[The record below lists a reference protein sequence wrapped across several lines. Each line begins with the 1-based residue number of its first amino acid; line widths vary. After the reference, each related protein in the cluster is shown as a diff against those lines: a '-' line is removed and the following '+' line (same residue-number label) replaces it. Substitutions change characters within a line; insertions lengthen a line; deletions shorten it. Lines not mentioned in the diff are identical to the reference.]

1 MIMNETEKLDYRVR
15 IGEPE
20 PLGTVEKGRK
30 LVNIAIMVD
39 GDEKCSL
46 ILYKKGTS
54 KIATEIPFTED
65 MRHGN
70 VFAMEIEGIP
80 SNEFEYAFRIGNIIK
95 QDPFAKIIN
104 GSEVW
109 GETDKHITA
118 GVYRGKYDWEDD
130 KSPDISFEDSIIYRL
145 HVRGFT
151 KSKFSGVKHKGTFK
165 GLAEKI
171 PYIKSLGI
179 TMVELMP
186 AYEFNEIFKG
196 RRASSEP
203 RVKHSEEQPKLN
215 YWGYCEGNYFAPKAA
230 YASSKVKG
238 AAIREFKDMVKAFH
252 KNGIEVAMEFYFP
265 ENINP
270 YLIYQCFRFWV
281 REYHIDGIHCN
292 IPAGMRDMI
301 QKDPYLSRTKL
312 MNYGWNEEKLYV
324 RKHLAEYN
332 DVFMDIA
339 RCFLKGDEGRTA
351 DMAFRFRYNPVSA
364 ATINYMASNDTLTM
378 MDMLSYSRS
387 HNEANNEDNRDG
399 RKVNNSWNCGFEG
412 ETKRRAVC
420 TLRKKQIKNAFLM
433 LLLSQGTP
441 MIYAGDEFG
450 HTCRGNN
457 NPYCQDNEISWL
469 NWNLVKKNKEILEFV
484 KEVIQFRKAHPI
496 LHLPKQMQGRDYHA
510 LGIPDIS
517 YHSEKTWTLD
527 TDVFNRHF
535 GVMLFGNYSRLFGH
549 NDDNT
554 IFIAFNMHWEE
565 QKIGIP
571 KAGKRQKWKM
581 VFNTSGN
588 EEVEIK
594 NRMLVVPP
602 RTAVVME
609 NSEIGKEENEKN
621 NKK

>member
-1 MIMNETEKLDYRVR
+1 
-15 IGEPE
+15 
-20 PLGTVEKGRK
+20 
-30 LVNIAIMVD
+30 
-39 GDEKCSL
+39 
-46 ILYKKGTS
+46 
-54 KIATEIPFTED
+54 
-65 MRHGN
+65 
-70 VFAMEIEGIP
+70 
-80 SNEFEYAFRIGNIIK
+80 
-95 QDPFAKIIN
+95 
-104 GSEVW
+104 
-109 GETDKHITA
+109 
-118 GVYRGKYDWEDD
+118 
-130 KSPDISFEDSIIYRL
+130 
-145 HVRGFT
+145 
-151 KSKFSGVKHKGTFK
+151 
-165 GLAEKI
+165 
-171 PYIKSLGI
+171 
-179 TMVELMP
+179 
-186 AYEFNEIFKG
+186 
-196 RRASSEP
+196 
-203 RVKHSEEQPKLN
+203 
-215 YWGYCEGNYFAPKAA
+215 
-230 YASSKVKG
+230 
-238 AAIREFKDMVKAFH
+238 
-252 KNGIEVAMEFYFP
+252 
-265 ENINP
+265 
-270 YLIYQCFRFWV
+270 
-281 REYHIDGIHCN
+281 
-292 IPAGMRDMI
+292 
-301 QKDPYLSRTKL
+301 
-312 MNYGWNEEKLYV
+312 
-324 RKHLAEYN
+324 
-332 DVFMDIA
+332 
-339 RCFLKGDEGRTA
+339 
-351 DMAFRFRYNPVSA
+351 
-364 ATINYMASNDTLTM
+364 
-378 MDMLSYSRS
+378 
-387 HNEANNEDNRDG
+387 
-399 RKVNNSWNCGFEG
+399 
-412 ETKRRAVC
+412 
-420 TLRKKQIKNAFLM
+420 M

-581 VFNTSGN
+581 IFNTSGN

>member
-1 MIMNETEKLDYRVR
+1 MIMNETEKIDYKVR

-30 LVNIAIMVD
+30 LINIAIMVD

-70 VFAMEIEGIP
+70 VFAMEIEGI
-80 SNEFEYAFRIGNIIK
+80 SASEFEYSFRIGNNIK
-95 QDPFAKIIN
+95 IDPFAKIIN
-104 GSEVW
+104 GSENW
-109 GETDKHITA
+109 GVKRENVTA

-130 KSPDISFEDSIIYRL
+130 KSPEIPFEDSIIYRL

-151 KSKFSGVKHKGTFK
+151 KSKFSRVKHKGTFK
-165 GLAEKI
+165 GVAEKI
-171 PYIKSLGI
+171 PYLKELGI

-186 AYEFNEIFKG
+186 AYEFDELITSK
-196 RRASSEP
+196 RAAFEP
-203 RVKHSEEQPKLN
+203 RIKDNEEHVGIN
-215 YWGYCEGNYFAPKAA
+215 YWGYCRGNYFTPKTS

-238 AAIREFKDMVKAFH
+238 ASIREFKDMVKEFH
-252 KNGIEVAMEFYFP
+252 KNNIEVAMEFYFP
-265 ENINP
+265 EDTNP

-281 REYHIDGIHCN
+281 KEYHIDGIHCN
-292 IPAGMRDMI
+292 IPDGMRDMI
-301 QKDPYLSRTKL
+301 QKDPYMSRTKL

-324 RKHLAEYN
+324 KKHLAEYN
-332 DVFMDIA
+332 DVFMDVS

-351 DMAFRFRYNPVSA
+351 DMAFRFRYNPSSA
-364 ATINYMASNDTLTM
+364 ATVNYMANNDTLTM

-387 HNEANNEDNRDG
+387 HNEDNKEENRDG
-399 RKVNNSWNCGFEG
+399 RKMNYSWNCGFEG
-412 ETKRRAVC
+412 ETKRKRVC
-420 TLRKKQIKNAFLM
+420 ALRKKQMKNAFAM

-450 HTCRGNN
+450 HTCKGNN
-457 NPYCQDNEISWL
+457 NPYCQDNEISWI
-469 NWNLVKKNKEILEFV
+469 NWNLLKRNREIVEYV
-484 KEVIQFRKAHPI
+484 KELISYRKQHPI
-496 LHLPKQMQGRDYHA
+496 LHLPKQMECRDYHA

-549 NDDNT
+549 NDDKT

-571 KAGKRQKWKM
+571 KAEKKSKWKV

-588 EEVEIK
+588 DNVEIK
-594 NRMLVVPP
+594 NRMLIVPP
-602 RTAVVME
+602 RTTIVME
-609 NSEIGKEENEKN
+609 NSEIGKDENG
-621 NKK
+621 KKKKI